1 MSKRESNLNNLR
13 TNHDLKNVRNIP
25 AIQGSSINTIT
36 GGHGSDPYNNSD
48 LIKVSLSSGQGSI
61 DERMHHSQMRIKG
74 ESKQREIKKSKKL
87 LKA

>member
-1 MSKRESNLNNLR
+1 M
-13 TNHDLKNVRNIP
+13 P
-25 AIQGSSINTIT
+25 AIQGLSINTIT

-61 DERMHHSQMRIKG
+61 DDRLQYSQMRVQG
-74 ESKQREIKKSKKL
+74 ETKQREIKKSKKL